1 MKFCLVTD
9 YSEVVSLEMEKQLH
23 EWIKCNKN
31 GNTQKTEIFLW
42 KFTIV
47 ECLTIE
53 DTIVK
58 QITLKST
65 IKNFRNIREELDK
78 VGKRFQF
85 YILIFLTE
93 LYPAE

>member
-1 MKFCLVTD
+1 
-9 YSEVVSLEMEKQLH
+9 MEIHL
-23 EWIKCNKN
+23 
-31 GNTQKTEIFLW
+31 
-42 KFTIV
+42 TIV